1 MAFMR
6 WFGLS
11 KDRAEEAALEA
22 RVTALQSALTK
33 CKEVAGRWAPM
44 RREFMA
50 ATGALCLALGFV
62 LGVYREPIQQS
73 FVDLAVAVG
82 IVSPVRDA
90 NAAEVA
96 YQKGN
101 YETALRLAR
110 PLAEQGDA
118 RAQIILGRMYARGR
132 GVPLDEAEAGNWF
145 RSAAD
150 RGNATAQLTLGN
162 MYAEGRGVPQ
172 DYAEAAKW
180 YRAAAERGDPQAQYN
195 LGLSYAKGEGV
206 SQDNISAHVWFNIA
220 ASRFAGADATG
231 RNLAISNRDVVAKE
245 MTSEEIAEAQKR
257 ARDWKPK

>member
-6 WFGLS
+6 WFGLGR
-11 KDRAEEAALEA
+11 DRAQEEALEERVSALQ
-22 RVTALQSALTK
+22 TALIR

-50 ATGALCLALGFV
+50 ATVAICLAAGFV
-62 LGVYREPIQQS
+62 LGVYREPIVRA
-73 FVDLAVAVG
+73 FVDLAVATG

-90 NAAEVA
+90 SAAEVA

-118 RAQIILGRMYARGR
+118 RAQSLLGRMYARGR
-132 GVPLDEAEAGNWF
+132 GVPVDEGQAANWF

-150 RGNATAQLTLGN
+150 QGNTSAQLTLGN

-172 DYAEAAKW
+172 DYAEAAKR
-180 YRAAAERGDPQAQYN
+180 YRMAAEQGDPQAQYN

-206 SQDNISAHVWFNIA
+206 SQSNVNAHMWFNIA
-220 ASRFAGADATG
+220 ASRFGGADAAG
-231 RNLAISNRDVVAKE
+231 RGLAISNRDVVAKE

>member
-11 KDRAEEAALEA
+11 RDRAEEAELAA
-22 RVTALQSALTK
+22 RVTALQTALTK

-44 RREFMA
+44 RRELMV
-50 ATGALCLALGFV
+50 ATVALSLAVGFI
-62 LGVYREPIQQS
+62 LGVYREPIERA
-73 FVDLAVAVG
+73 FVDLAVTVG
-82 IVSPVRDA
+82 IASPARDA
-90 NAAEVA
+90 NAAEAA

-101 YETALRLAR
+101 YETALRIAR

-150 RGNATAQLTLGN
+150 RGNASAQLTLGN

-180 YRAAAERGDPQAQYN
+180 YRAAAEQGDPQAQYN

-206 SQDNISAHVWFNIA
+206 SQDNVSAHVWFNIA
-220 ASRFAGADATG
+220 ASRFAGSDATG

-257 ARDWKPK
+257 ARSWKPK